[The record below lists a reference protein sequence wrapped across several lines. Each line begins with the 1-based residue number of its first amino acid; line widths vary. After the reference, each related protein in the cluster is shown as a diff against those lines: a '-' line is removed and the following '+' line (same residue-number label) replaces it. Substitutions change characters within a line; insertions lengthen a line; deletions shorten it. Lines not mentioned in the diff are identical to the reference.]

1 LIGQRLLHY
10 EIVGKLGVGGMGAV
24 YRGRDTKLNRDIAI
38 KVLPAE
44 FARDRELVARFE
56 REARVLAALNHQ
68 HIGAIFGIE
77 EEDGIRALVL
87 ELIEGGTLADRLKKG
102 PLEWTHALRIARQ
115 IAEALEAAHERG
127 IIHRDL
133 KPSNVM
139 MTSNSTVK
147 VLDFGLAKTV
157 SRESRPPDGTS
168 AETRTCDDTRA
179 GLVLGTPAYMSPE
192 QARGHPV
199 DRRSDIWA
207 FGVVVYEMLAGA
219 RAFHGK
225 SVSDVL
231 AHVLTKEPDWD
242 ALPAETPAPVRKLL
256 RRCLTKDR
264 TARLDSA
271 LAARLDIDDALGFRA
286 ETVSPARQW
295 SRLAAIAAGVTIV
308 AAAAIAVIWTFGKNP
323 QPASAPRTARLAIML
338 PAASRMPL
346 PERDRDLAV
355 SPDGRYIAFRV
366 AGGSLALRALDRME
380 LQLFAGVTAIAPFF
394 SPDSRWIG
402 FFERG
407 QIKKVSVAGGA
418 PIAVASVDGDSATWT
433 EENTIVFASGGALWS
448 VPANGGTPAVLA
460 KPESEDEYT
469 LPSAIPDRRGILF
482 TIRQRSPFV
491 AGKER
496 RSVADSANIQVAVV
510 DRATGRH
517 KTLIRG
523 ASAAEYARSGHLL
536 YAMAGTVFAVRFDVD
551 RLEVRGDPAPVA
563 QDVQM
568 ATNYVAANYAV
579 SHEGTLVYV
588 PAASRRRSL
597 VWVDR
602 TGNEIPVEAP
612 AAAYHYIKLSPD
624 GRRAALEIREEQDI
638 FVWDFRLKTMTKL
651 TFDPSMDCIPAWTPD
666 GRWVLFTS
674 TRNGVANLY
683 AQAFDGTGEV
693 RRLTTADTAH
703 FVNSVTPDGTH
714 VLAAQWSPKTAYDII
729 HFPLKGLPQSSEVN
743 SNALAAETLVQTPGI
758 DYAAM
763 ISPDGRF
770 LAYLSHE
777 SGRQEIYVRPYPR
790 ASDGRWQVSPNGGTA
805 PVWGRDGKELFYLSS
820 ANTLM
825 SVKVNASS
833 KTFSAGNPTKVLD
846 ATYTTP
852 AEFGTYDVSPDGRFL
867 MMKET
872 GPAEPDAAPANIIVV
887 LNWFEEL
894 KATVK

>member
-10 EIVGKLGVGGMGAV
+10 EIVDKLGVGGMGEV
-24 YRGRDTKLNRDIAI
+24 YRGRDTKLNRDVAI

-44 FARDRELVARFE
+44 FTHDRELVARFQ

-87 ELIEGGTLADRLKKG
+87 ELVEGGTLADRLKKG

-127 IIHRDL
+127 IVHRDL

-139 MTSNSTVK
+139 MTCDGTVK

-157 SRESRPPDGTS
+157 SRESWPTDGTLP
-168 AETRTCDDTRA
+168 ETRTFETRA
-179 GLVLGTPAYMSPE
+179 GQVFGTPAYMSPE
-192 QARGHPV
+192 QTRGHPV

-207 FGVVVYEMLAGA
+207 FGAVVYEMLAGI
-219 RAFHGK
+219 RPFPGD

-242 ALPAETPAPVRKLL
+242 ALPAKTPAAIRKLL
-256 RRCLTKDR
+256 RRCLTKDP

-286 ETVSPARQW
+286 EAESAVRQW
-295 SRLAAIAAGVTIV
+295 PRLAAVAAGVTIV
-308 AAAAIAVIWTFGKNP
+308 AFAAIAVIWTFSKNP
-323 QPASAPRTARLAIML
+323 QPAPAPPTARLAIML
-338 PAASRMPL
+338 SAANRMPIA
-346 PERDRDLAV
+346 ENHRDLAV

-366 AGGSLALRALDRME
+366 AGGSLAVRALDRTE
-380 LQLFAGVTAIAPFF
+380 VQSFADVKGQAPFF

-402 FFERG
+402 FFESD
-407 QIKKVSVAGGA
+407 QLKKVSVAGGA
-418 PIAVASVDGDSATWT
+418 PIVVARASGDSAMWSDDDK
-433 EENTIVFASGGALWS
+433 IVFASGGSLWS
-448 VPANGGTPAVLA
+448 VPASGGTKAVIA
-460 KPESEDEYT
+460 RPEGEDEYT
-469 LPSAIPDRRGILF
+469 LPSALPGGRGILF
-482 TIRQRSPFV
+482 TIRQRSPFY
-491 AGKER
+491 AGKAL
-496 RSVADSANIQVAVV
+496 RSVADHETVQVAVL

-517 KTLIRG
+517 KVLIRG
-523 ASAAEYARSGHLL
+523 GTAAEYARSGHLL
-536 YAMAGTVFAVRFDVD
+536 YALAGTLFAVAFDVD
-551 RLEVRGDPAPVA
+551 RLQLRGEPVPVA
-563 QDVQM
+563 RDVQM
-568 ATNYVAANYAV
+568 AVSNIGPANYGV
-579 SHEGTLVYV
+579 SHGGTLVYV
-588 PAASRRRSL
+588 PAASSRRSL

-602 TGNEIPVEAP
+602 TGNETSVGAPEA
-612 AAAYHYIKLSPD
+612 AFHYIKLSPD
-624 GRRAALEIREEQDI
+624 GTRAALEVREEQDI
-638 FVWDFRLKTMTKL
+638 FVWDFRHKAMTKL

-666 GRWVLFTS
+666 GRWILFAS

-693 RRLTTADTAH
+693 RRLTTSDTAH
-703 FVNSVTPDGTH
+703 FVNSVTPDGTY
-714 VLAAQWSPKTAYDII
+714 VLAVPWSPKSNFDII
-729 HFPLKGLPQSSEVN
+729 HLPLKGLLQSSGVG
-743 SNALAAETLVQTPGI
+743 SGIGAAETLVQTPGT

-770 LAYLSHE
+770 FAYLSNE
-777 SGRQEIYVRPYPR
+777 SGRPEIYVRPYPR
-790 ASDGRWQVSPNGGTA
+790 ASEGRWQVSRNGGTA
-805 PVWGRDGKELFYLSS
+805 PVWGRDGKELFFLNS

-825 SVKVNASS
+825 SVKVYASS
-833 KTFSAGNPTKVLD
+833 TTFSAGNPTKVLD
-846 ATYTTP
+846 AKY
-852 AEFGTYDVSPDGRFL
+852 ASGEFGTYDVAPDGRFL

-872 GPAEPDAAPANIIVV
+872 GSPEPDATPASMIVV

-894 KATVK
+894 KAAVE